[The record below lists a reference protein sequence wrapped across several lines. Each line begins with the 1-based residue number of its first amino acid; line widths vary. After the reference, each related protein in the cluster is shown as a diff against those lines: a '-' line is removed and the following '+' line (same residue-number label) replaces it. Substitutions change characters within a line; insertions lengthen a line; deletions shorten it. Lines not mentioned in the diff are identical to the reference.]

1 MTFLF
6 RTPLAALLSLAASTL
21 AVPHVAS
28 AQNFVAAPPM
38 PHAPGALTS
47 IVLENTT
54 HHALPPRLII
64 FAEMFAPGALPRGT
78 GIIAGSNPAQAD
90 VKLRYPD
97 GSAKFAIITL
107 QTPPLRAAAN
117 APLLLRASGTTT
129 RTAVPIGPALRAHAL
144 TIQATITPKGGT
156 PQSFTIALPAWY
168 QQARAAHR
176 LSPWLQGPLA
186 HQIRLSRTLVGSLRL
201 VVDLTA
207 YRSGAIGADIQF
219 NNDRAMT
226 PSGSAMRE
234 TVAITLNGKTIYRA
248 GPLTEHQYQDWHVV
262 LRTDGRVPI
271 NVVHD
276 IAALARLGAIPH
288 YALHPGAALSVLAQ
302 YQRAIAKPG
311 WDAPLAANGVTRYM
325 PMVGGRGSIGPTTR
339 ANATWLIS
347 QNPIAAEYAIGQAD
361 ASGAVPWHMW
371 YPKTNNFL
379 TTGDVANIWTDGRGG
394 PHSYTTG
401 LTQQVGNTGW
411 HPDAAHQPDLAYIPY
426 LLTGRRYDLDQL
438 NAQAS
443 FAETDFWPAAQAR
456 NGGEGIVVG
465 SGNQV
470 RGAAWDLREI
480 AEAAYIDPDHSAMR
494 HYFAQMVTNNMVFLR
509 QKMPIWQVREGQAYG
524 YVPGAYG
531 NGASMAP
538 WQQDF
543 FATTMSRLAQ
553 FGVPGAR
560 AVLRW
565 ETHFLANSLLPLAE
579 GFNPHDGISYNL
591 MTYDPVTHHDFTSW
605 AAIRRATERGGQA
618 NGTGWAHSQGYYAQ
632 TRLAALAGIIN
643 TTHSARAREA
653 YRWLDH
659 ADAPGTSTL
668 AHAGQAQYWMT
679 PRDRP

>member
-1 MTFLF
+1 MTLSL
-6 RTPLAALLSLAASTL
+6 RTASLAALLLACPLTAR
-21 AVPHVAS
+21 
-28 AQNFVAAPPM
+28 AQSMVAAPAI
-38 PHAPGALTS
+38 PHAPGALTG

-78 GIIAGSNPAQAD
+78 GIIAGTNPAQAD

-129 RTAVPIGPALRAHAL
+129 VTAVPIGPALSAHAL
-144 TIQATITPKGGT
+144 TIQATITPKGGS
-156 PQSFTIALPAWY
+156 PQRFTIDLTRWY
-168 QQARAAHR
+168 QQARAAQR

-186 HQIRLSRTLVGSLRL
+186 HQIRLSRTLTGSLRL
-201 VVDLTA
+201 VADVTA

-226 PSGSAMRE
+226 QSGSAMSE
-234 TVAITLNGKTIYRA
+234 TVAIALNGKTIYRA

-276 IAALARLGAIPH
+276 IAALEQLGAIPH
-288 YALHPGAALSVLAQ
+288 YALHPGAALSVLAH

-311 WDAPLAANGVTRYM
+311 WDAPLAADGVQQYM
-325 PMVGGRGSIGPTTR
+325 PTTGGRGGIGPTTL

-371 YPKTNNFL
+371 YPKTDNFL
-379 TTGDVANIWTDGRGG
+379 TTADIPNIWTDMRGG

-411 HPDAAHQPDLAYIPY
+411 TADAAHQPDLAYIPY

-443 FAETDFWPAAQAR
+443 FAETDFWPAGQAR
-456 NGGEGIVVG
+456 NGGAGLVVG
-465 SGNQV
+465 SSNQL

-480 AEAAYIDPDHSAMR
+480 AEAAYINPQHSAMR
-494 HYFAQMVTNNMVFLR
+494 RYFAHMVAKNMAFLR
-509 QKMPIWQVREGQAYG
+509 QKMPVWQAREGQAYG
-524 YVPGAYG
+524 YLPGAYG
-531 NGASMAP
+531 AGAAMPP

-543 FATTMSRLAQ
+543 FAMVMGSLAQ
-553 FGVPGAR
+553 YHVPGAR
-560 AVLRW
+560 RVLHW
-565 ETHFLANSLLPLAE
+565 QTHFLANSLLPRAQ
-579 GFNPHDGISYNL
+579 GFNPHDGITYNL
-591 MTYDPVTHHDFTSW
+591 SIYNPTNKQYNTSW
-605 AAIRRATERGGQA
+605 AAIRRATEQAGQA

-632 TRLAALAGIIN
+632 TRLGALASIIN
-643 TTHSARAREA
+643 TTGSARARAA
-653 YRWLDH
+653 YSWL
-659 ADAPGTSTL
+659 AQ
-668 AHAGQAQYWMT
+668 AHAPETSPIAHATQAQFWIT
-679 PRDRP
+679 PEHAP